1 MVEVLS
7 FDQLL
12 LIQMFEE
19 RFRGFKKDRIDP
31 NTGKSRL
38 EHPATEDQDNW
49 LHSICLEY
57 SSQEE
62 IILLL

>member
-1 MVEVLS
+1 MS

-12 LIQMFEE
+12 LIQAFEK

-38 EHPATEDQDNW
+38 EHPAIENKDNW

-57 SSQEE
+57 SSQKE
-62 IILLL
+62 IILLQ